1 MMSDLTLHLPKLDAA
16 VNVEVCTRTGRLLV
30 HNADYSIDFAMSGA
44 DDDRSLSAQ
53 LRAWAALIDEQVSN
67 HRFPPGLPPA
77 GGRVVGERS
86 RGLMDDWQWLT
97 PQMVIDY
104 FEQSEV
110 LKAHAA
116 DVRTVLAPMIDGDAQ
131 ADAQLARDVAAC
143 EPYRT
148 ELIEAGELVYGGQ
161 SQIARILGITNGGS
175 HRQRILAV
183 AAALRPGSESSTVT
197 STSTSTAG
205 RSWVEPDSRQMAA

>member
-1 MMSDLTLHLPKLDAA
+1 MSDLVLNLPKTNAA
-16 VNVEVCTRTGRLLV
+16 VSVEVHAGRLLV

-44 DDDRSLSAQ
+44 DDGRSLSAQ
-53 LRAWAALIDEQVSN
+53 LRAWAALIDEQTPAPVSAPVSE
-67 HRFPPGLPPA
+67 R
-77 GGRVVGERS
+77 RS
-86 RGLMDDWQWLT
+86 RWALDNWQWLT

-110 LKAHAA
+110 LKVHAA
-116 DVRTVLAPMIDGDAQ
+116 VVRAVLGPMVDADAQ

-143 EPYRT
+143 EPYRA

-183 AAALRPGSESSTVT
+183 AEELTSSTT
-197 STSTSTAG
+197 STTG
-205 RSWVEPDSRQMAA
+205 RSLVEADSAQMAA